1 MLHAIVSGIIGV
13 AIGCGI
19 TFFVSLNN
27 SPPWTLTEVMIAVGM
42 ASFFGPFATAL
53 GCKTKTPS
61 TTDSAPTD

>member
-1 MLHAIVSGIIGV
+1 MLQAIVSGIIGV

-42 ASFFGPFATAL
+42 ASFFGPFGTVL
-53 GCKTKTPS
+53 GCKKNTPS